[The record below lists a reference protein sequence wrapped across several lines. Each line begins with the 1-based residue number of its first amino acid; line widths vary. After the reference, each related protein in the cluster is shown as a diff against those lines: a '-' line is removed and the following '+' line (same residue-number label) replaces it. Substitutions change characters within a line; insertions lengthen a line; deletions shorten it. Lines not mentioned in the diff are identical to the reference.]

1 MTSAPGTPAFAPVGA
16 VIEVRRS
23 LMRRYGLVVGG
34 LLLLTLLVAAV
45 SMSVGDY
52 PLPLTDVVRS
62 LFSPFTGQTE
72 AAGDFIVLGVRLPR
86 VVAGLLAGG
95 AFGLSG
101 VMFQTI
107 LRNPLASPDIVG
119 ITMGAS
125 ATAVLAIIVFK
136 WSGLLVSISACG
148 GAILIAMLIYGLAWR
163 NGVTPYRLVLIG
175 IGMSAIAG
183 AAVSYLFT
191 RARIME
197 VQEALSWLTG
207 SLNGAS
213 FEGLAPLAVA
223 MLVLVPLAAI
233 LSRAL
238 QTLQLGD
245 DAATALG
252 TRVEVSRLGLILVA
266 VLLAAFATAAVGP
279 ISFVA
284 FVAGPIA
291 RRLLGPSGGALLPAA
306 LVGGLVTNASD
317 FVAQHMLGR
326 NQLPVGVVT
335 GALGAV
341 FLIYLLAAAH
351 RSGRGG

>member
-1 MTSAPGTPAFAPVGA
+1 MSSNPLTQGFAPVGA
-16 VIEVRRS
+16 VVAVRRR
-23 LMRRYGLVVGG
+23 LQRRYGVVVLV
-34 LLLLTLLVAAV
+34 LAALSFAVVCV
-45 SMSVGDY
+45 SLSVGDY
-52 PLPLTDVVRS
+52 PLPLADVVRS
-62 LFSPFTGQTE
+62 LFSPVTG
-72 AAGDFIVLGVRLPR
+72 AADPANDFIVLGVRLPR

-101 VMFQTI
+101 VIFQTV
-107 LRNPLASPDIVG
+107 LRNPLASPDILG
-119 ITMGAS
+119 ITTGAS

-136 WSGLLVSISACG
+136 WSGLAVAFSACG
-148 GAILIAMLIYGLAWR
+148 GAILIALLIYWLAWR

-175 IGMSAIAG
+175 IGMSALAG
-183 AAVSYLFT
+183 AIVSYLFT

-197 VQEALSWLTG
+197 VQQALNWLTG

-213 FEGLAPLAVA
+213 FEGLAPLAMA
-223 MLVLVPLAAI
+223 LVVLIPLAAI
-233 LSRAL
+233 LSRPL

-252 TRVEVSRLGLILVA
+252 TRVEFSRLGLILVA

-279 ISFVA
+279 VAFVA
-284 FVAGPIA
+284 FIAGPIA
-291 RRLLGPSGGALLPAA
+291 RRLLGPSGGALVPAA
-306 LVGGLVTNASD
+306 LVGGLVINASD

>member
-1 MTSAPGTPAFAPVGA
+1 MSTAFAPVGQVVA
-16 VIEVRRS
+16 ARKRLSRRGAIV
-23 LMRRYGLVVGG
+23 LGGLV
-34 LLLLTLLVAAV
+34 LLMLVVASISIA
-45 SMSVGDY
+45 VGDY
-52 PLPLTDVVRS
+52 PLPPEDVLRS
-62 LFSPFTGQTE
+62 LLSPFTGVTDP
-72 AAGDFIVLGVRLPR
+72 AGDFIVLGVRLPR
-86 VVAGLLAGG
+86 LVAGILAGA

-101 VMFQTI
+101 VIFQTI

-125 ATAVLAIIVFK
+125 AAAVAAIILFK
-136 WSGLLVSISACG
+136 WSGFALSLSACG
-148 GAILIAMLIYGLAWR
+148 GAIVSAVLIYGLAWN

-175 IGMSAIAG
+175 IGVSAMAG
-183 AAVSYLFT
+183 AIVSFLFT

-207 SLNGAS
+207 SLNGAT
-213 FEGLAPLAVA
+213 FEALTPLALA
-223 MLVLVPLAAI
+223 MLVLCPVAAW

-238 QTLQLGD
+238 RTLQLGD
-245 DAATALG
+245 DTATALG
-252 TRVEVSRLGLILVA
+252 TRVEWSRLGLILVA
-266 VLLAAFATAAVGP
+266 VLLAAVATSAVGP
-279 ISFVA
+279 IAFVA

-291 RRLLGPSGGALLPAA
+291 RRLLGPAGNALLPAA
-306 LVGGLVTNASD
+306 LVGALVTVAAD

-351 RSGRGG
+351 RSGQGG

>member
-1 MTSAPGTPAFAPVGA
+1 MSAAQSFAPVGA
-16 VIEVRRS
+16 VVAVRRR
-23 LMRRYGLVVGG
+23 LARRYGLVVLG
-34 LLLLTLLVAAV
+34 LTLLSLAV
-45 SMSVGDY
+45 VSLSMSIGDY
-52 PLPLTDVVRS
+52 PLPLADVVRA
-62 LFSPFTGQTE
+62 LLSPFTGNVDS
-72 AAGDFIVLGVRLPR
+72 ANDFIVLGVRLPR
-86 VVAGLLAGG
+86 VMAGLLSGA

-101 VMFQTI
+101 VIFQTI

-119 ITMGAS
+119 ITTGAS
-125 ATAVLAIIVFK
+125 AAAVLAIIIFK
-136 WSGLLVSISACG
+136 WSGLGVSLMACG
-148 GAILIAMLIYGLAWR
+148 GAVFTALLIYGLAWR

-175 IGMSAIAG
+175 IGMAALAG
-183 AAVSYLFT
+183 AVVSYLFT

-207 SLNGAS
+207 SLNGS
-213 FEGLAPLAVA
+213 TFEGLAPLAIA
-223 MLVLVPLAAI
+223 LLVLAPLAAL
-233 LSRAL
+233 LSRSL
-238 QTLQLGD
+238 RTLQMGD

-252 TRVEVSRLGLILVA
+252 TRVEFSRLGLILVA

-279 ISFVA
+279 VSFVA
-284 FVAGPIA
+284 FIAGPIA
-291 RRLLGPSGGALLPAA
+291 RRLLGPSGNALLPAA
-306 LVGGLVTNASD
+306 LVGGLVTNAAD

>member
-1 MTSAPGTPAFAPVGA
+1 MSGNPLTQSFASVGA
-16 VIEVRRS
+16 VVAVRKR
-23 LMRRYGLVVGG
+23 LQRRYGFVV
-34 LLLLTLLVAAV
+34 LILAALSFAVVCV
-45 SMSVGDY
+45 SLSVGDY
-52 PLPLTDVVRS
+52 PLPLADVVRS
-62 LFSPFTGQTE
+62 LFSPFTG
-72 AAGDFIVLGVRLPR
+72 AADPANDFIVLGVRLPR

-101 VMFQTI
+101 VIFQTV
-107 LRNPLASPDIVG
+107 LRNPLASPDILG
-119 ITMGAS
+119 ITTGAS

-136 WSGLLVSISACG
+136 WSGLAVAFSACG
-148 GAILIAMLIYGLAWR
+148 GAILIALLIYGLAWR
-163 NGVTPYRLVLIG
+163 NGVTPYRMVLIG
-175 IGMSAIAG
+175 IGMSALAG
-183 AAVSYLFT
+183 AIVSYLFT

-197 VQEALSWLTG
+197 VQQALNWLTG

-213 FEGLAPLAVA
+213 FEGLAPLAMA
-223 MLVLVPLAAI
+223 LVVLIPLAAI
-233 LSRAL
+233 LSRPL

-252 TRVEVSRLGLILVA
+252 TRVEFSRLGLILVA

-279 ISFVA
+279 VAFVA
-284 FVAGPIA
+284 FIAGPIA
-291 RRLLGPSGGALLPAA
+291 RRLLGPSGGALVPAA

>member
-1 MTSAPGTPAFAPVGA
+1 MSATPISAGFAPIGA
-16 VIEVRRS
+16 VVAARKR
-23 LMRRYGLVVGG
+23 LQRRYGLVVLG
-34 LLLLTLLVAAV
+34 LALLSIAV
-45 SMSVGDY
+45 VGLSLSVGDH
-52 PLPLTDVVRS
+52 PLPLADVVRS
-62 LFSPFTGQTE
+62 LLSPLTGD
-72 AAGDFIVLGVRLPR
+72 ADSANDFIVLGVRLPR
-86 VVAGLLAGG
+86 VVAGLLSGG

-101 VMFQTI
+101 VIFQTI

-119 ITMGAS
+119 ITTGAS
-125 ATAVLAIIVFK
+125 AAAVLAIIAFG
-136 WSGLLVSISACG
+136 WSGLAVSFSACS
-148 GAILIAMLIYGLAWR
+148 GAILIALLIYGLAWR

-175 IGMSAIAG
+175 IGMSALAG
-183 AAVSYLFT
+183 AVVSYLFT

-213 FEGLAPLAVA
+213 FEGLAPLAIA
-223 MLVLVPLAAI
+223 LVILVPLAAI
-233 LSRAL
+233 LSRSL

-245 DAATALG
+245 DTATALG
-252 TRVEVSRLGLILVA
+252 TRVEFSRVGLILVA
-266 VLLAAFATAAVGP
+266 VLVAAFATAAVGP
-279 ISFVA
+279 VSFVA

-291 RRLLGPSGGALLPAA
+291 RRLLGPSGGALIPAA

>member
-1 MTSAPGTPAFAPVGA
+1 MSAAGFMATG
-16 VIEVRRS
+16 E
-23 LMRRYGLVVGG
+23 
-34 LLLLTLLVAAV
+34 VAAV
-45 SMSVGDY
+45 HKRLRKRYGVVVLALATVVLALMALSMSVGDY
-52 PLPLTDVVRS
+52 PLPVAEVVRS
-62 LFSPFTGQTE
+62 LLSPLIGSTDS
-72 AAGDFIVLGVRLPR
+72 ANDFIVLGVRLPR
-86 VVAGLLAGG
+86 VMAGLLAGG

-101 VMFQTI
+101 VIFQTV

-119 ITMGAS
+119 ITLGAS
-125 ATAVLAIIVFK
+125 AVAVAAIILFK
-136 WSGLLVSISACG
+136 WSGVAVALCACG
-148 GAILIAMLIYGLAWR
+148 GAVVTALLIYGLSWR
-163 NGVTPYRLVLIG
+163 NGVTPYRLVLVG

-183 AAVSYLFT
+183 AVISYLFT

-197 VQEALSWLTG
+197 VQEALAWLTG
-207 SLNGAS
+207 SLNGAT
-213 FEGLAPLAVA
+213 FDELAPLAVA
-223 MLVLVPLAAI
+223 LVVLVPLATW

-238 QTLQLGD
+238 QVLQLGD

-252 TRVEVSRLGLILVA
+252 TRVEHARLGLIIVA

-279 ISFVA
+279 VSFVA

-291 RRLLGPSGGALLPAA
+291 RRLLGPSGHALLPAF
-306 LVGGLVTNASD
+306 LVGGIVTIGAD
-317 FVAQHMLGR
+317 FIAQHMLGR

>member
-1 MTSAPGTPAFAPVGA
+1 MSSNPLTQGFAPVGA
-16 VIEVRRS
+16 VVAVRRR
-23 LMRRYGLVVGG
+23 LQRRYGVVVLV
-34 LLLLTLLVAAV
+34 LAALSFAVVCV
-45 SMSVGDY
+45 SLSVGDY
-52 PLPLTDVVRS
+52 PLPLADVVRS
-62 LFSPFTGQTE
+62 LFSPVTG
-72 AAGDFIVLGVRLPR
+72 AADPANDFIVLGVRLPR

-101 VMFQTI
+101 VIFQTV
-107 LRNPLASPDIVG
+107 LRNPLASPDILG
-119 ITMGAS
+119 ITTGAS

-136 WSGLLVSISACG
+136 WSGLAVAFSACG
-148 GAILIAMLIYGLAWR
+148 GAILIALLIYGLAWR
-163 NGVTPYRLVLIG
+163 NGVTPYRMVLIG
-175 IGMSAIAG
+175 IGMSALAG
-183 AAVSYLFT
+183 AIVSYLFT

-197 VQEALSWLTG
+197 VQQALNWLTG

-213 FEGLAPLAVA
+213 FEGLAPLAMA
-223 MLVLVPLAAI
+223 LVVLIPLAAI
-233 LSRAL
+233 LSRPL

-252 TRVEVSRLGLILVA
+252 TRVEFSRLGLILVA

-279 ISFVA
+279 VAFVA
-284 FVAGPIA
+284 FIAGPIA
-291 RRLLGPSGGALLPAA
+291 RRLLGPSGGALAPAA

>member
-1 MTSAPGTPAFAPVGA
+1 MSATSASTGFAPIGA
-16 VIEVRRS
+16 VVAVRKR
-23 LMRRYGLVVGG
+23 LRRRYGLVVFG
-34 LLLLTLLVAAV
+34 LALLSLAIAGLAL
-45 SMSVGDY
+45 SVGDY
-52 PLPLTDVVRS
+52 PLPLVDVVRS
-62 LFSPFTGQTE
+62 LLSPFTGD
-72 AAGDFIVLGVRLPR
+72 ADSANDFIVLGVRLPR
-86 VVAGLLAGG
+86 VVAGLLSGA

-101 VMFQTI
+101 VIFQTI

-119 ITMGAS
+119 VTTGAS
-125 ATAVLAIIVFK
+125 AAAVFAIIVLH
-136 WSGLLVSISACG
+136 WSGLGVAISACG
-148 GAILIAMLIYGLAWR
+148 GAIVTALLIYALAWR

-175 IGMSAIAG
+175 IGMAALAG
-183 AAVSYLFT
+183 AVVSYLFT

-213 FEGLAPLAVA
+213 FEGLGPLALA
-223 MLVLVPLAAI
+223 MLVLAPLAAI
-233 LSRAL
+233 LGRSL

-245 DAATALG
+245 DTATALG
-252 TRVEVSRLGLILVA
+252 TRVEFSRLGLILVA

-279 ISFVA
+279 VSFVA

-291 RRLLGPSGGALLPAA
+291 RRLLGPSGGALIPAA
-306 LVGGLVTNASD
+306 LVGGLVTNGAD
-317 FVAQHMLGR
+317 FIAQHMLGR

>member
-1 MTSAPGTPAFAPVGA
+1 MSATPVASGLAPIGA
-16 VIEVRRS
+16 VIAVRRR
-23 LMRRYGLVVGG
+23 LQRRYGLVVLG
-34 LLLLTLLVAAV
+34 LALLSLVV
-45 SMSVGDY
+45 VCLSLSVGDY

-62 LFSPFTGQTE
+62 LLSPFTGD
-72 AAGDFIVLGVRLPR
+72 ADSANDFIVLGVRLPR
-86 VVAGLLAGG
+86 VMAGLLAGG

-101 VMFQTI
+101 VIFQTV

-119 ITMGAS
+119 ITTGAS

-136 WSGLLVSISACG
+136 WSGLAVSFSACG
-148 GAILIAMLIYGLAWR
+148 GAILIALLIYGLAWR
-163 NGVTPYRLVLIG
+163 DGVTPYRLVLIG
-175 IGMSAIAG
+175 IGMAALAG
-183 AAVSYLFT
+183 AVVSYLFT

-213 FEGLAPLAVA
+213 FESLAPLVMALV
-223 MLVLVPLAAI
+223 VLVPLAAI
-233 LSRAL
+233 LSRPL
-238 QTLQLGD
+238 QALQLGD
-245 DAATALG
+245 DAASALG
-252 TRVEVSRLGLILVA
+252 TRVEFSRLGLILVA

-279 ISFVA
+279 VSFVA

-291 RRLLGPSGGALLPAA
+291 RRLLGPSGGALVPAA